1 MIFNDLV
8 IYIYIY
14 IPIKNDKKMLFS
26 IAMLDYQRV
35 HLPSGTPIIVL
46 PPFGKNE
53 RAENHHSPTGG
64 CYPYVS
70 RPLSRY
76 K

>member
-1 MIFNDLV
+1 
-8 IYIYIY
+8 
-14 IPIKNDKKMLFS
+14 MLFS